1 MKYCAYLVVTTIL
14 CCLSFVAC
22 SNEEE
27 KFETLS
33 LKLLALLYQSQVVH
47 LIMQKLVL
55 QEVL

>member
-27 KFETLS
+27 KFEIKMRIFNHMPTR
-33 LKLLALLYQSQVVH
+33 
-47 LIMQKLVL
+47 
-55 QEVL
+55 